1 MTMGSLKQM
10 LSLVS
15 PIEFQAL
22 QDICEYNDIT
32 EGQLICAPETITSI
46 EMFMQGIPQICCL
59 SFFQHLVSLSLIQQS
74 IPYIE
79 GLHNCPCLEIL
90 RLNENLIKRLDG
102 LESCTRL
109 RELYLH
115 SNKIEHIKNI
125 SHLTDL
131 EVLWLANNSI
141 HEIGGLEHCVHLK
154 ELNVA
159 QNPIKQVGE
168 ISKLKSLERLNAAA
182 TNIGSFKIR
191 QLSQALFLPWVIIHL
206 NLSSMST
213 SASMTASTNAQA
225 GWKVSSMSLL
235 LVIPKNT
242 SAQKIL
248 LPPFLLMTKMLYLP
262 VVQMKSLAMQLH

>member
-182 TNIGSFKIR
+182 TNIGSFK
-191 QLSQALFLPWVIIHL
+191 VE
-206 NLSSMST
+206 
-213 SASMTASTNAQA
+213 
-225 GWKVSSMSLL
+225 
-235 LVIPKNT
+235 
-242 SAQKIL
+242 
-248 LPPFLLMTKMLYLP
+248 LP
-262 VVQMKSLAMQLH
+262 VLWRLPSCQSYAFFGISDFQITNGEQAQFLCSTTIRHMSSFVCRAYSFWMQSV

>member
-182 TNIGSFKIR
+182 TNIGSFKETFQACESSWFGTIKSIWLDYLHERLPSCQSYAFFGISDFQITNGEQAQFLCSTTIR
-191 QLSQALFLPWVIIHL
+191 HM
-206 NLSSMST
+206 SSFVCRAYSF
-213 SASMTASTNAQA
+213 
-225 GWKVSSMSLL
+225 W
-235 LVIPKNT
+235 
-242 SAQKIL
+242 
-248 LPPFLLMTKMLYLP
+248 
-262 VVQMKSLAMQLH
+262 MQSV